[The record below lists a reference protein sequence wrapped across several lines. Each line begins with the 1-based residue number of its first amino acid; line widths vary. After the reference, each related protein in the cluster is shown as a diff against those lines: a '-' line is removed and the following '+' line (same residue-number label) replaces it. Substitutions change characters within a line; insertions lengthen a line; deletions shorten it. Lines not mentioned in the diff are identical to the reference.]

1 MNHRSLPFP
10 TIRRTRSGERPTSR
24 TFVRAGRFLALLVV
38 VGLVGAAAPAR
49 AERVH
54 DLSRALLHGKRVKTR
69 VSAASALDRLRD
81 RRAIHSLILALGDA
95 SYLVRELAAV
105 ALGHL
110 GDPAALPA
118 LERARA
124 DKRRAVRRQVLAAI
138 NLIRDKQ
145 RRAVAARAPAPGN
158 PPVRATR
165 GLAYPAPV
173 AHEGPPPIYVML
185 KSTSDKTAGGA
196 APSMRKQ
203 RADRMRSLMSAA
215 LARGK
220 DVMLAPTS
228 ARALAGDPYAIDVTL
243 VKLARVERGPH
254 IEIECEIRVAISTR
268 EGKMLSFLTG
278 GAKVQ
283 VPRGTFREA
292 YLPQLRG
299 EAIEGA
305 VRSVHGDLVAFLKK
319 LPSDRRALPQQHGGQ

>member
-1 MNHRSLPFP
+1 M
-10 TIRRTRSGERPTSR
+10 IRLAARASR
-24 TFVRAGRFLALLVV
+24 LLSVLVV

-54 DLSRALLHGKRVKTR
+54 DLSRALLHGKHVKTR

-81 RRAIHSLILALGDA
+81 PRALHALILALGDA
-95 SYLVRELAAV
+95 SYLVRELAAA

-145 RRAVAARAPAPGN
+145 RRAVAARASTPGN
-158 PPVRATR
+158 PPVRAAG

-173 AHEGPPPIYVML
+173 AHDGPQPIYVML
-185 KSTSDKTAGGA
+185 KSASDKTAGGA
-196 APSMRKQ
+196 AVSTRKQ
-203 RADRMRSLMSAA
+203 HAERMRSLMSAA

-220 DVMLAPTS
+220 DVLLAPTT

-243 VKLARVERGPH
+243 MKLARVERGPH
-254 IEIECEIRVAISTR
+254 VEVECQIRVAISTR

-278 GAKVQ
+278 GARVQ

-292 YLPQLRG
+292 YLPQLRS

-319 LPSDRRALPQQHGGQ
+319 LPSDRRELPKRDGGH